1 MYTSTGPVRPSS
13 VIAAT
18 SPPMGKGLGRAPLGQ
33 GVRCESRGEGVS
45 ASLQSRLRREL
56 LRPRRQ
62 GAQARR
68 RRVCRPQAQTLGTSQ
83 DSEQKGPGPSSP
95 LCLQCGWDGLAQGS
109 GFPLRV
115 KSKPLGCPHLP
126 PCLGSRVPRSCR
138 REPLAVSW
146 PFVPLSIPLWLA
158 DLYCPLLSRAGVAHC
173 THLLLCFL
181 ALCRL
186 CGSVGQAESSHHLPA
201 APKPLPSAGAT
212 VALQCVLNG
221 RTQSWEERLLWDMS
235 CFFTLDLQN
244 GQ

>member
-126 PCLGSRVPRSCR
+126 PCLGSRVP
-138 REPLAVSW
+138 
-146 PFVPLSIPLWLA
+146 
-158 DLYCPLLSRAGVAHC
+158 LLSARASRG
-173 THLLLCFL
+173 FL
-181 ALCRL
+181 ALRPAL
-186 CGSVGQAESSHHLPA
+186 HPPVAGRSLLPS
-201 APKPLPSAGAT
+201 PLPGWCRPLYTSPPLLPSCLQAVWVCRAG
-212 VALQCVLNG
+212 
-221 RTQSWEERLLWDMS
+221 
-235 CFFTLDLQN
+235 
-244 GQ
+244 